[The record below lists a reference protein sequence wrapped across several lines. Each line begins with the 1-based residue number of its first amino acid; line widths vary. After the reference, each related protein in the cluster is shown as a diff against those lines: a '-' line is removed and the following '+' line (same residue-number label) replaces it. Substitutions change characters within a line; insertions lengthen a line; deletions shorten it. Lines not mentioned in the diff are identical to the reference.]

1 MPASK
6 AANPIA
12 LMPPLHARNPP
23 WPMLPTRCDWP
34 LHDAAS
40 SRLTEQSAAS
50 TLPAHALMARAG
62 LATARLALAVAPHA
76 HRVDVIC
83 GPGNNGGDGLVAA
96 IHLLQ
101 AQREVR
107 AVWLGDPTRLPAD
120 AADALHRARE
130 AGVPIA
136 TTMPDRLQG
145 ELLIDALLGLGG
157 RGLDDGVLADAAR
170 SLNAADNAVLAVDLP
185 SGLDGDTGAVAG
197 CIAVNATH
205 TLSLLSLKPGLFTGR
220 GRDLA
225 GRVWFDDLGAA
236 PEASAAR
243 ARLVGPETLRAAL
256 PMRRHA
262 HHKGSFGNVLV
273 LGGAIGMVGAALLA
287 GHAALACGAGRVY
300 VASLAG
306 DGAFD
311 PSRPELML
319 RTPMAALQ
327 PDLLADMTVVCGCG
341 GGDALREHLP
351 LVIHHAARL
360 VLDADG
366 LNAVAADGGLRLALA
381 GRARRGLGT
390 VLTPH
395 PLEAARL
402 LGIDVVAVQADR
414 LKAARHLA
422 ASFAAV
428 VALKGSGTVVATPD
442 TLPKIN
448 PTGNAR
454 LATAGTGDV
463 LAGWIGGLWSQR
475 SAADP
480 SGHDATSAAVWL
492 HGAAADVPT
501 GTGPLLAADLVGAMA
516 QAADAWRAAV

>member
-1 MPASK
+1 M
-6 AANPIA
+6 
-12 LMPPLHARNPP
+12 LPP
-23 WPMLPTRCDWP
+23 WREWP

-40 SRLTEQSAAS
+40 SRLAEQSAAS
-50 TLPAHALMARAG
+50 ALPAHTLMARAG

-107 AVWLGDPTRLPAD
+107 AVWLGDPVRLPAD
-120 AADALHRARE
+120 AADALRRARE
-130 AGVPIA
+130 AGVPI
-136 TTMPDRLQG
+136 TTAMPGRLQG
-145 ELLIDALLGLGG
+145 DLLIDALLGLGG

-170 SLNAADNAVLAVDLP
+170 GLNAAGTPVLAVDLP

-197 CIAVNATH
+197 RIAVNATH

-220 GRDLA
+220 GRELA

-236 PEASAAR
+236 PDASAAV
-243 ARLVGPETLRAAL
+243 AHLAGPGTLRAVL
-256 PMRRHA
+256 PVRSHA

-273 LGGAIGMVGAALLA
+273 LGGATGMVGAVLLA
-287 GHAALACGAGRVY
+287 GHAALACGAGRIY

-306 DGAFD
+306 GDAFD

-319 RTPMAALQ
+319 RTPTAALQ
-327 PDLLADMTVVCGCG
+327 PELLADMTVVCGCG
-341 GGDALREHLP
+341 GGDALREYLP

-366 LNAVAADGGLRLALA
+366 LNAVAADGGLRKSLT

-402 LGIDVVAVQADR
+402 LGIDVAAVQADR
-414 LKAARHLA
+414 LHAARHLA
-422 ASFAAV
+422 ASCAAV
-428 VALKGSGTVVATPD
+428 VALKGSGTVVAAPD
-442 TLPKIN
+442 ALPQIN

-480 SGHDATSAAVWL
+480 SGLDATSAAVWL
-492 HGAAADVPT
+492 HGAAVDAPT
-501 GTGPLLAADLVGAMA
+501 GSGPLLAADLIEAMA
-516 QAADAWRAAV
+516 LAADAWRAAV